1 MRTQIRRFTLVLGA
15 LLGVLLLVAC
25 EQAAELIPDAPPP
38 TATPEGSSTAT
49 ASPTPIIVNPDGS
62 VGGNVDPSRIIP
74 DHELA
79 PSVVQ
84 ILVADNSAG
93 FEQIIRSGSGVV
105 VDAEAGLIATAY
117 PVVDPRDAD
126 GTLAYSSLIVA
137 ISREA
142 GAEPTREFVAE
153 LATANPSLDLAVL
166 RITGRVDGAPLD
178 NLGLVEVV
186 SGDPTSAGAGFNL
199 RLFGYPGL
207 TDGATSQVL
216 QTSQGTIVGQ
226 RGSVALTKRTW
237 FKTDARMPFGAAGGP
252 AFDRAGALVGI
263 LAQDR
268 YLPAGSVA
276 QVRPLDLLS
285 PLIADARRATEAYQ
299 APVYRAVTLPGSLLP
314 LPASN
319 VHISRPAFAENAIE
333 SGGSRDLFDYE
344 TRFVDGLGALY
355 YEYEVNGVSDGAIIE
370 ERWFL
375 NGVQQESLSSSSVWS
390 QGTFGYVSDR
400 ITAPSPA
407 GMPSGRWRLD
417 VFVEGTLHAT
427 NTAIVGVP
435 VGTPAATFQFAA
447 SVATTEGN
455 ISAGAFSGVPQLL
468 MMFDVNGM
476 SGATAIEWHVYRDNQ
491 PVYTSP
497 SVRWESGEAGRFW
510 VGYAPPDGIG
520 AGTWEFEIH
529 ANGAI
534 IGVGT
539 ISLF

>member
-216 QTSQGTIVGQ
+216 QTSQGTIVDNEARSPSPSE
-226 RGSVALTKRTW
+226 RGSRPT
-237 FKTDARMPFGAAGGP
+237 
-252 AFDRAGALVGI
+252 
-263 LAQDR
+263 LACPSA
-268 YLPAGSVA
+268 LPAA
-276 QVRPLDLLS
+276 QHSTAQARSSASSRRIGICPQAVCPRFAPSTSFRRSSPTPDVRPRRTRRRS
-285 PLIADARRATEAYQ
+285 TAR
-299 APVYRAVTLPGSLLP
+299 
-314 LPASN
+314 
-319 VHISRPAFAENAIE
+319 
-333 SGGSRDLFDYE
+333 
-344 TRFVDGLGALY
+344 
-355 YEYEVNGVSDGAIIE
+355 
-370 ERWFL
+370 
-375 NGVQQESLSSSSVWS
+375 
-390 QGTFGYVSDR
+390 
-400 ITAPSPA
+400 
-407 GMPSGRWRLD
+407 
-417 VFVEGTLHAT
+417 
-427 NTAIVGVP
+427 
-435 VGTPAATFQFAA
+435 
-447 SVATTEGN
+447 
-455 ISAGAFSGVPQLL
+455 
-468 MMFDVNGM
+468 
-476 SGATAIEWHVYRDNQ
+476 
-491 PVYTSP
+491 
-497 SVRWESGEAGRFW
+497 
-510 VGYAPPDGIG
+510 
-520 AGTWEFEIH
+520 
-529 ANGAI
+529 
-534 IGVGT
+534 
-539 ISLF
+539 